1 MEKQARPLQN
11 ASRRLPCMERN
22 KDMLWRGFQKPKRL
36 AVDTETLT
44 EKYGKFSAQPFE
56 RGFGTTIGN
65 ALRRTLLSSIEGAAV
80 TAIKIEGVLHEFQ
93 SITGVVEDATD
104 IILNLKQVPFKL
116 NGEGPKALYL
126 RADQPGIVTSG
137 MIEADGDVEI
147 LDKDVYIATVSE
159 GGKLDMEMR
168 LKRGRGY
175 VSADKNFDSD
185 LGIGFIPVDSVHSPV
200 RKVNYAV
207 DAARL
212 GQITD
217 YDKLTL
223 EVWTNGSVLPADS
236 LGLAA
241 KLLKDHMSIF
251 INFEEEIEAEH
262 AADEGRLQMRNEN
275 LNRSV
280 EELEL
285 SVRSYNCL
293 KNANIQTIGELVQK
307 TEPEML
313 KTKNF
318 GRKSLN
324 EIKEILAQM
333 GLSLGMK
340 IDEHGNAVPGPTSVL
355 PAATLAA
362 SYGRF
367 EDEEEDE
374 DLDGADVPLQSE
386 PENF

>member
-1 MEKQARPLQN
+1 
-11 ASRRLPCMERN
+11 
-22 KDMLWRGFQKPKRL
+22 MLWRGFQKPKRL
-36 AVDTETLT
+36 AVDAETLT

-65 ALRRTLLSSIEGAAV
+65 ALRRTLLASIEGAAV
-80 TAIKIEGVLHEFQ
+80 TAVKIEGVLHEFQ

-104 IILNLKQVPFKL
+104 IILNLKQIPFKL

-126 RADQPGIVTSG
+126 RVDQPGVVTSG
-137 MIEADGDVEI
+137 QIEADGDVEI
-147 LDKDVYIATVSE
+147 LDKEIYIATVSE

-175 VSADKNFDSD
+175 VSADKNFDAD

-207 DAARL
+207 DAVRL

-223 EVWTNGSVLPADS
+223 EVWTNGTVLPADAV
-236 LGLAA
+236 GLAA

-251 INFEEEIEAEH
+251 INFEEEIETDAGM
-262 AADEGRLQMRNEN
+262 DDGRGLLRNDN

-293 KNANIQTIGELVQK
+293 KNANIQTIGELIQK
-307 TEPEML
+307 TEAEML

-340 IDEHGNAVPGPTSVL
+340 IDEHGNAVPGPTSIL
-355 PAATLAA
+355 PAAALAA
-362 SYGRF
+362 SYGGYD
-367 EDEEEDE
+367 EDEEED
-374 DLDGADVPLQSE
+374 DLEGDAAARNE
-386 PENF
+386 TENF

>member
-1 MEKQARPLQN
+1 MV
-11 ASRRLPCMERN
+11 
-22 KDMLWRGFQKPKRL
+22 LWRGFQKPKRL
-36 AVDTETLT
+36 ATDTETLT
-44 EKYGKFSAQPFE
+44 DKYGRFYAQPFE

-65 ALRRTLLSSIEGAAV
+65 ALRRVLMSSIEGAAV
-80 TAIKIEGVLHEFQ
+80 TAVKIEGVLHEFQ
-93 SITGVVEDATD
+93 SIPGVVEDATD

-116 NGEGPKALYL
+116 NGEGPKAIYL
-126 RADQPGIVTSG
+126 KADQPGRVTSG
-137 MIEADGDVEI
+137 MIEADGDVEV

-175 VSADKNFDSD
+175 VSADKNFDED
-185 LGIGFIPVDSVHSPV
+185 LGLGFIPIDSVHSPV
-200 RKVNYAV
+200 RKVNYTV
-207 DAARL
+207 EAARL

-217 YDKLTL
+217 YDKLDI
-223 EVWTNGSVLPADS
+223 EIWTNGSIAPADA

-241 KLLKDHMSIF
+241 KLLKDHMTIF
-251 INFEEEIEAEH
+251 INFEEELETESSREEKPQIK
-262 AADEGRLQMRNEN
+262 NEN

-307 TEPEML
+307 TEAEML

-324 EIKEILAQM
+324 EIKEILASM

-340 IDEHGNAVPGPTSVL
+340 IDEQGNAVPGPTSQMPPV
-355 PAATLAA
+355 
-362 SYGRF
+362 GMGIG
-367 EDEEEDE
+367 EDGQE
-374 DLDGADVPLQSE
+374 
-386 PENF
+386 F